1 VEDGQ
6 FRFPRWIRNG
16 NGEEAGIFVI
26 HVAEF
31 DAVAR
36 SKGRQT
42 QALPVKEALVSCRS
56 VIEVPLTRAIDS
68 MPYALTGMANAEI
81 RSHDE
86 YLSPAS
92 LKPPGGLIKG

>member
-1 VEDGQ
+1 VAGGFFWTSAGKQRPVEDGQ
-6 FRFPRWIRNG
+6 FRFPGWIRNG

-42 QALPVKEALVSCRS
+42 QALPVKEILRCSQGD
-56 VIEVPLTRAIDS
+56 PW
-68 MPYALTGMANAEI
+68 
-81 RSHDE
+81 
-86 YLSPAS
+86 AS
-92 LKPPGGLIKG
+92 G